1 MKKFILTCIGMYKLR
16 LTVYSLF
23 FFFGKGVQVKLSE
36 LLLSIHLNLVIAK

>member
-1 MKKFILTCIGMYKLR
+1 MKKFILTCTGMYKLR
-16 LTVYSLF
+16 LTVYSF

>member
-1 MKKFILTCIGMYKLR
+1 MKKFILTCIGIYKLR
-16 LTVYSLF
+16 LTVSS